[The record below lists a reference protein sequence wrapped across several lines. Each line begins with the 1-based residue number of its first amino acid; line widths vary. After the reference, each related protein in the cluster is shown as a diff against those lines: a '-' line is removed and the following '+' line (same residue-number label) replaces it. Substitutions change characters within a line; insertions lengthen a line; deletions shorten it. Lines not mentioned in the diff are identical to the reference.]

1 MKRSYFFIFEE
12 QCALSGIII
21 ISRYQYYISTYV
33 NVYLLK
39 RSHQLVFEVQVSE
52 MLVYLAQRLRTDQ
65 LSKFSR
71 KSLNCRFLAGDRSIR
86 GRRRALAGR
95 TSQKELRE
103 LMLTESFQ
111 AR

>member
-39 RSHQLVFEVQVSE
+39 RSHQLAF
-52 MLVYLAQRLRTDQ
+52 
-65 LSKFSR
+65 
-71 KSLNCRFLAGDRSIR
+71 
-86 GRRRALAGR
+86 
-95 TSQKELRE
+95 
-103 LMLTESFQ
+103 
-111 AR
+111 